1 MLKSV
6 LVQSCAYMWIILAV
20 IVERRHPTYA
30 IHFNI
35 KGIHFCDRFRTFL
48 VFQAPSCSLF
58 LSLDLSSLWSGSL
71 QVLLFLRI
79 KNSVPII
86 RHITRAGYNQL
97 DLEVH
102 TRRPQFL
109 PLPLYV
115 LQLFCRLGVN
125 VQSRLA
131 LSSLVTWKDVSTNQN
146 RANVAR

>member
-35 KGIHFCDRFRTFL
+35 KASIHFCDRFRTFL

-71 QVLLFLRI
+71 HVLLFLRN

-86 RHITRAGYNQL
+86 PHITRAGYNQL
-97 DLEVH
+97 DARS
-102 TRRPQFL
+102 T
-109 PLPLYV
+109 YKKA
-115 LQLFCRLGVN
+115 
-125 VQSRLA
+125 SISST
-131 LSSLVTWKDVSTNQN
+131 SSLCVAAFLSTWCKCSVKTCPFFSC
-146 RANVAR
+146 NVERCVYQTRTGQM